1 MRKLKFKIASFA
13 KYEALEVKDPETL
26 YFVNEEGSFANE
38 SVETTGVL
46 YLGEKQISAVPN
58 VSVDRYSLDSDISL
72 TEERVATLFSRSIK
86 IPANSEVYVRVC
98 FRIEMSSSS
107 DTNMAYLMIRANG
120 VQVASTSNYIPSFG
134 YAETTLSLS
143 TFFTEETTIDIG
155 AMMTAPGVAAAT
167 TKNGTYPGASELI
180 VKTYSY
186 NK

>member
-1 MRKLKFKIASFA
+1 
-13 KYEALEVKDPETL
+13 
-26 YFVNEEGSFANE
+26 
-38 SVETTGVL
+38 
-46 YLGEKQISAVPN
+46 
-58 VSVDRYSLDSDISL
+58 
-72 TEERVATLFSRSIK
+72 
-86 IPANSEVYVRVC
+86 
-98 FRIEMSSSS
+98 MSSSS